1 MFLFAIYVSSVLIL
15 FHRDVNGANSF
26 SLSLQ
31 EYLVAFVPLL
41 GSFVFLLLLL
51 FLCFFYSRE
60 LANIFLQSLKK
71 LLFLE

>member
-1 MFLFAIYVSSVLIL
+1 MSRVYYIL

-26 SLSLQ
+26 SLSIQ

-71 LLFLE
+71 IIIFRIIL